1 MEFFY
6 DGQLRRYL
14 AQLMR
19 MLSGFKVQMGD
30 GSQKIVPVMYGDVS
44 RNVGSILR
52 DNSAAKLPSAPKISV
67 YVNGLNLDTK
77 RLHDASY
84 TQNVYVRER
93 AIDPNTNTYL
103 NTQGQNY
110 TIERIMPTPFS
121 LKIKADIWSSNTEQK
136 MQILEQ
142 LLVLFNP
149 SLEIQT
155 TDNYVDWTSLTVVYL
170 TDVNWSNRTIP
181 VGAESEIDVA
191 TLSFETPIWISPPV
205 KVKSMGVITSIIA
218 NIFNESS
225 GTTIDPSFIFG
236 TAAARVNATPGNY
249 GIFVQSNRVK
259 LLAGYEN
266 ISHDVIDPNIKYG
279 IDTNWQSL
287 LDLYGV
293 FNAGV
298 SQLYLTQSTGF
309 QVVGTCAIDPVDNT
323 SMIVNWDP
331 DTYPSNTLIGG
342 RGSIDAIIDPF
353 TYNPGS
359 VVAGIRYL
367 ILNPIGSH
375 KNPQGAGP
383 SAWRSTSG
391 EDFYAKANDIIEW
404 DGTQWNIVFDS
415 TAPISGDVF
424 VLNLKTQIQY
434 KWDGTSW
441 TKSIDGEYFAGSWS
455 ILL

>member
-67 YVNGLNLDTK
+67 YVNGLSLDTK

-93 AIDPNTNTYL
+93 AIDPVTNTYL

-110 TIERIMPTPFS
+110 TIERIMPTPFN
-121 LKIKADIWSSNTEQK
+121 LRIKADIWSSNTEQK

-191 TLSFETPIWISPPV
+191 TLGFDTPIWISPPA

-225 GTTIDPSFIFG
+225 NTPIDPNFIFG
-236 TAAARVNATPGNY
+236 NASARVNVTPGNY
-249 GIFVQSNRVK
+249 GVFVLANRVK

-279 IDTNWQSL
+279 IDTNWQGL
-287 LDLYGV
+287 LDLYGT

-298 SQLYLTQSTGF
+298 SQIYLRQPTGYD
-309 QVVGTCAIDPVDNT
+309 VVGTCTIDPSDNT

-331 DTYPSNTLIGG
+331 DTYPSNTIING

-359 VVAGIRYL
+359 VVVGIRYL
-367 ILNPIGSH
+367 ILHPIGSRQ
-375 KNPQGAGP
+375 NPPRTGP
-383 SAWRSTSG
+383 AAWRSIG
-391 EDFYAKANDIIEW
+391 GDDFYANANDIIEW
-404 DGTQWNIVFDS
+404 DGEQWNIIFDS
-415 TAPISGDVF
+415 TVTSPDTVF

-434 KWDGTSW
+434 KWDNVSW